1 VNTVYENVIREVFE
15 FLSIQTGKARAQGI
29 TQMIVDPGIGF
40 GKDLGQNLDLM
51 KGLKTFS
58 LLGYP
63 VLVGPSRK
71 SFIGKLLDLPVED
84 RLEGTAAAVTACIL
98 HGANIVR
105 VHDVKEMKRVARVA
119 DAFKGNVVP
128 L

>member
-1 VNTVYENVIREVFE
+1 VFE
-15 FLSIQTGKARAQGI
+15 FLSIQYSKARDHGI
-29 TQMIVDPGIGF
+29 RQIIVDPGIGF
-40 GKDLGQNLDLM
+40 GKNLDHNLELI

-58 LLGYP
+58 QLGCP

-71 SFIGKLLDLPVED
+71 SFIGKLLDLPVDE

-98 HGANIVR
+98 HGANMIR
-105 VHDVKEMKRVARVA
+105 VHDVKQMKRVARVA
-119 DAFKGNVVP
+119 DALKGSAAQ